1 MEREHY
7 INLASSRQHFS
18 IYKVLEYIP
27 PNVLAVEEFV
37 CNDRLLEHL
46 KYKRVSANFFDKN
59 AFRKISEQEYE
70 SIKNDAEKALNDL
83 SQRFK

>member
-1 MEREHY
+1 MEREY
-7 INLASSRQHFS
+7 FINLASSKQHFA
-18 IYKVLEYIP
+18 IYKVLEYQP

-37 CNDRLLEHL
+37 CNDNLLEHL

-59 AFRKISEQEYE
+59 AFRKISAQEYE
-70 SIKNDAEKALNDL
+70 SIKNDAEKALHDL